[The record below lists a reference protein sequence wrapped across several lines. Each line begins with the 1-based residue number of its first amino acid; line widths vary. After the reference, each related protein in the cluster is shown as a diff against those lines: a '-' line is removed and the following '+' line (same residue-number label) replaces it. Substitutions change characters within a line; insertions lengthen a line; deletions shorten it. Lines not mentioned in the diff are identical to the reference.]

1 MNYSEI
7 MGLLDKGF
15 TPDQIMTLTGGQTLT
30 ASESPAV
37 PPADGGKDVDNT
49 PAPVETETEK
59 ATPPADNPQPVAQE
73 VEKVIGEL
81 KDLRDQME
89 KMREEFQKNALLSDS
104 IKTPTQVSA
113 DEALAELI
121 RPKYDNK

>member
-1 MNYSEI
+1 MMYSEI
-7 MGLLDKGF
+7 TNLLEKGF
-15 TPDQIMTLTGGQTLT
+15 TPDQIMQLSGVMT
-30 ASESPAV
+30 APAEA
-37 PPADGGKDVDNT
+37 PTDSGKDVENT
-49 PAPVETETEK
+49 PEPVETETEK
-59 ATPPADNPQPVAQE
+59 ETPPADNPQPVAKE

-89 KMREEFQKNALLSDS
+89 KMRGEFQKNALLSDS

>member
-1 MNYSEI
+1 MMYSEI
-7 MGLLDKGF
+7 TNLLEKGF
-15 TPDQIMTLTGGQTLT
+15 TPDQIMQLSGVMT
-30 ASESPAV
+30 APAEAPAES
-37 PPADGGKDVDNT
+37 PADGGKDVDNT

-89 KMREEFQKNALLSDS
+89 KMRGEFQKNALLSDS

>member
-1 MNYSEI
+1 MMYSEI
-7 MGLLDKGF
+7 TNLLEKGF
-15 TPDQIMTLTGGQTLT
+15 TPDQIMQLSGVMT
-30 ASESPAV
+30 APAESPAEA
-37 PPADGGKDVDNT
+37 PADGGKDVDNT

-89 KMREEFQKNALLSDS
+89 KMRGEFQKNALLSDS
-104 IKTPTQVSA
+104 IKTLAQVSA

>member
-1 MNYSEI
+1 MMYSEI
-7 MGLLDKGF
+7 TNLLEKGF
-15 TPDQIMTLTGGQTLT
+15 TPDQIMQLSGVMT
-30 ASESPAV
+30 APAEA
-37 PPADGGKDVDNT
+37 PAEAPSDGGKDVDNT

-59 ATPPADNPQPVAQE
+59 ETPPADNPQPVAKE

-89 KMREEFQKNALLSDS
+89 KMRGEFQKNALLSDS

>member
-1 MNYSEI
+1 MMYSEI
-7 MGLLDKGF
+7 TNLLEKGF
-15 TPDQIMTLTGGQTLT
+15 TPDQIMQLSGVMT
-30 ASESPAV
+30 APAEA
-37 PPADGGKDVDNT
+37 PEDGGKDVDNT

-59 ATPPADNPQPVAQE
+59 ETPPADNPQPVAQE

-89 KMREEFQKNALLSDS
+89 KMRGEFQKNALLSDS

>member
-1 MNYSEI
+1 MMYSEI
-7 MGLLDKGF
+7 TNLLEKGF
-15 TPDQIMTLTGGQTLT
+15 TPDQIMQLSGVMT
-30 ASESPAV
+30 APAEA
-37 PPADGGKDVDNT
+37 PAEAPSDSGKDVENT

-59 ATPPADNPQPVAQE
+59 ETPPADNPQPVAQE

-89 KMREEFQKNALLSDS
+89 KMRGEFQKNALLSDS

>member
-1 MNYSEI
+1 MMYSEI
-7 MGLLDKGF
+7 THLLEKGF
-15 TPDQIMTLTGGQTLT
+15 TPDQIMQLSGVMT
-30 ASESPAV
+30 APAESPAEA
-37 PPADGGKDVDNT
+37 PADGGKDVDNT
-49 PAPVETETEK
+49 PSPVETETEK
-59 ATPPADNPQPVAQE
+59 ETPQANNPQPVAQE

-89 KMREEFQKNALLSDS
+89 KMRGEFQKNALLSDS

>member
-1 MNYSEI
+1 MMYSEI
-7 MGLLDKGF
+7 TNLLEKGF
-15 TPDQIMTLTGGQTLT
+15 TPDQIMQLSGVMT
-30 ASESPAV
+30 APAESPAEA
-37 PPADGGKDVDNT
+37 PADGGKDVDNT

-59 ATPPADNPQPVAQE
+59 ETPPADSPQPVAQE

-89 KMREEFQKNALLSDS
+89 KMRGEFQKNALLSDS

>member
-1 MNYSEI
+1 MMYSEI
-7 MGLLDKGF
+7 TNLLEKGF
-15 TPDQIMTLTGGQTLT
+15 TPDQIMQLSGVMT
-30 ASESPAV
+30 APAEA
-37 PPADGGKDVDNT
+37 PADSGKDVDNT

-59 ATPPADNPQPVAQE
+59 ETPPADNPQPVAQE

-89 KMREEFQKNALLSDS
+89 KMRGEFQKNALLSDS

>member
-1 MNYSEI
+1 MMYSEI
-7 MGLLDKGF
+7 TNLLEKGF
-15 TPDQIMTLTGGQTLT
+15 TPDQIMQLSGVMT
-30 ASESPAV
+30 APAESPAEA
-37 PPADGGKDVDNT
+37 PADGGKDVDNT

-59 ATPPADNPQPVAQE
+59 ETPPADSPQPVAQE

-81 KDLRDQME
+81 KDLRDQRE
-89 KMREEFQKNALLSDS
+89 KMRGEFQKNALLSDS